1 MHSMFLNGALK
12 VIISGGQTI
21 FWFKP
26 DHEPI
31 FLLFN
36 PNLLKIMFFESHVD
50 VLSFGFIY

>member
-1 MHSMFLNGALK
+1 MKMPPFHSALK

-36 PNLLKIMFFESHVD
+36 PNLLKIMFFESD
-50 VLSFGFIY
+50 M